1 MVGFF
6 LVNCSLVL
14 FFLLSLRYWYVMVGS
29 LVRVRVET
37 RLNNGISFFQLGDL
51 YSILLIPP
59 VSSASFAT
67 GSLSALFIASA
78 ASTAPEVVAITRES
92 SIETVVA
99 TIVLIIVS
107 APAVTATTSATA
119 ITSFTASAVVLIS
132 TAILSTLT
140 LVSAVTSTVIVI
152 VVTSA
157 VIVAST
163 AS

>member
-6 LVNCSLVL
+6 LVNFSLVL

-107 APAVTATTSATA
+107 APA
-119 ITSFTASAVVLIS
+119 L
-132 TAILSTLT
+132 LP
-140 LVSAVTSTVIVI
+140 IV
-152 VVTSA
+152 
-157 VIVAST
+157 
-163 AS
+163 